1 MSVHDW
7 FDEHRM
13 EYAMRVLDPQ
23 DTATFDA
30 HLPGCPACREELA
43 RIERDLAWLPMGVA
57 PAAPRPG
64 LKRRIVDDVLGTRPV
79 RATPWWAPAALAA
92 GLLLAAGG
100 WWAGHRRATEAT
112 AELASARAALAAL
125 QDTLSVM
132 RGAGRVLQAS
142 VDMNGGHGGVLIFA
156 DERTHRWNVVVH
168 GLPPA
173 PPNGRYQFWFVCEE
187 GMVRGRE
194 IDMPRAALAS
204 FTTGM
209 PTVPCTVKGAALSV
223 EPMDAT
229 TGPPKGDVIAHL
241 MM

>member
-1 MSVHDW
+1 
-7 FDEHRM
+7 
-13 EYAMRVLDPQ
+13 
-23 DTATFDA
+23 
-30 HLPGCPACREELA
+30 
-43 RIERDLAWLPMGVA
+43 
-57 PAAPRPG
+57 
-64 LKRRIVDDVLGTRPV
+64 VDDVLGEARPA
-79 RATPWWAPAALAA
+79 RTPRWGVPAALAA
-92 GLLLAAGG
+92 GLLLAVGG
-100 WWAGHRRATEAT
+100 WWAGQRRAAVAD
-112 AELASARAALAAL
+112 AELATLRTALAAL
-125 QDTLSVM
+125 QDTLSVE

-142 VDMNGGHGGVLIFA
+142 VERDGARGGVLIFA
-156 DERTHRWNVVVH
+156 DERTHRWSVVVH

-173 PPNGRYQFWFVCEE
+173 PPNGRYQFWFICEE